1 MSREADTGLFFEVP
15 GGTGRWQFFLLV
27 FRIVI
32 ASVFIYASLQKIGKP
47 LMFADEIGMY
57 GVLEPGPLLY
67 LAAIVLP
74 WLELLCGLALL
85 TGIFMRG
92 AALLFAAMNLMFV
105 IVISYRSVVIM
116 AAEGTPL
123 RQIYFDCGCGFG
135 PTYAWKKL
143 IEDSVF
149 LVFSVAILFSPAYR
163 FVAGRRKG

>member
-57 GVLEPGPLLY
+57 GILGPGPLLY
-67 LAAIVLP
+67 LTAIILP
-74 WLELLCGLALL
+74 WMELLCSIELL

-92 AALLFAAMNLMFV
+92 AALLFAAMNLIFLV
-105 IVISYRSVVIM
+105 VISYRTVGIM
-116 AAEGTPL
+116 ADGGTPL

>member
-1 MSREADTGLFFEVP
+1 MSRETDTGLFFEVP
-15 GGTGRWQFFLLV
+15 GGAGRWQFLLLV
-27 FRIVI
+27 FRIVL

-57 GVLEPGPLLY
+57 GILGPGPLLY
-67 LAAIVLP
+67 LTAIILP
-74 WLELLCGLALL
+74 WMELLCGLALL
-85 TGIFMRG
+85 TGVFMRG
-92 AALLFAAMNLMFV
+92 AALLFAAMNLIF
-105 IVISYRSVVIM
+105 IAVISYRTVDIM
-116 AAEGTPL
+116 AGVGTPL